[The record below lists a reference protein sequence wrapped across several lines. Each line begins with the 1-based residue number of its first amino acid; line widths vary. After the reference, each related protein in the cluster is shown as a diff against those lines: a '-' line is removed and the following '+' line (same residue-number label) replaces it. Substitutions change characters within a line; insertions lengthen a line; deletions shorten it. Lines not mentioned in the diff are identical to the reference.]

1 MNLEGITLANEL
13 EIELDSNLE
22 VADPKK
28 FKVLLLNDDYSTM
41 DFVIDVLTR
50 IFRKTV
56 DQATQIMLNIH
67 NNGKE
72 VCGIY
77 THEIASTKVAQVKT
91 LAREKGFPL
100 KAIME
105 EE

>member
-1 MNLEGITLANEL
+1 MANEL

-22 VADPKK
+22 VTEPKK

-41 DFVIDVLTR
+41 DFVIDVLTKV
-50 IFRKTV
+50 FRKTI
-56 DQATQIMLNIH
+56 DQATTIMLNIH